1 METAIALTDINP
13 NIPLSLWQASSPILQ
28 AAIKTAGRV
37 QRIEDVV
44 GMTTEPKI
52 SALQQRGGHQAT
64 FGIVKMLLVN
74 MNINLHIDNS
84 LTDAN
89 IISIAKTLTGEELRW
104 WITLADID
112 LLCRKIVNGYY
123 GKFYGHFGE
132 GEFNDCLKRYLN
144 ERRELHRIQ
153 AESHPVADP
162 AVLEDVNLGYHLG
175 ADGQLVVHEKKPL
188 QAKKP
193 NRHIFAGDRVL
204 ENPAYWATVR
214 RGDEKTQEEIEE
226 INRFNKKL
234 EIARR
239 KMSEN
244 DKLKFVNALALAEI
258 EMNQLNVSAK

>member
-1 METAIALTDINP
+1 
-13 NIPLSLWQASSPILQ
+13 
-28 AAIKTAGRV
+28 
-37 QRIEDVV
+37 
-44 GMTTEPKI
+44 MTTEPKI

-132 GEFNDCLKRYLN
+132 GEFNDCLNRYLK
-144 ERRELHRIQ
+144 ERRELHRNQ

-162 AVLEDVNLGYHLG
+162 AVLEEVNLGYHLG
-175 ADGQLVVHEKKPL
+175 EDGQIVVHEKK
-188 QAKKP
+188 QTQTKKP
-193 NRHIFAGDRVL
+193 NRHIFVGDRVL
-204 ENPAYWATVR
+204 ENPAYWAAHGVR
-214 RGDEKTQEEIEE
+214 REKSPEEIEHMNRS
-226 INRFNKKL
+226 NRFQERICKII
-234 EIARR
+234 ERDHCSIADAILRATTAT
-239 KMSEN
+239 EAQEQPQD
-244 DKLKFVNALALAEI
+244 DKI
-258 EMNQLNVSAK
+258 EFEE